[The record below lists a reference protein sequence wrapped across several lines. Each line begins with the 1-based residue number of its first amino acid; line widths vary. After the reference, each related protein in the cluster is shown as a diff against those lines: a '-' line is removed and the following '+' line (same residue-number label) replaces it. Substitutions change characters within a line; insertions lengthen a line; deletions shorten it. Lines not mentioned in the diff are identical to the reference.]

1 MRVLNVCINTCVR
14 GLVNAGRPTR
24 TNRSELER
32 LVDSFVGSK
41 CGTAIGTWSRILK
54 RVKSDSALERDFSAN
69 RNSTGHRAIHGTCS
83 L

>member
-1 MRVLNVCINTCVR
+1 MRVLNVYRHVC
-14 GLVNAGRPTR
+14 GPVNAGRPTRR

-32 LVDSFVGSK
+32 LVDSFIGSK
-41 CGTAIGTWSRILK
+41 CGTAMGTWSRILK

-69 RNSTGHRAIHGTCS
+69 RNSIEHHTIRGTYS